1 MRAEP
6 YRAPA
11 WLPGAHAQTV
21 WPALLCPRPAVTYRR
36 ERWDTPDG
44 DFIDLDWIGPEL
56 SNAPALVVLFHGLEG
71 SSGSHYARALMA
83 QTAAQGL
90 AGVVVHFR
98 GCGGELN
105 RLPRA
110 YHSGDSA
117 EIDWI
122 LRRLRTA
129 LPSAAP
135 LLVAGV
141 SLGGNV
147 LLKWLGEQGHDA
159 IFVAA
164 AVAFCPPQS
173 LQAGAVALK
182 QGFSRL
188 YARNFLV
195 SLKRKSL
202 QLAHRFPGL
211 LDVSRVRSARDFFD
225 FDEHVTARL
234 HGFRSAIDY
243 WQRCSCRQ
251 FLGGIEVPTLI
262 VNALNDPFLP
272 AQFLAQ
278 PREVSARVS
287 LEYPATGGHVGF
299 ARGAL
304 PGRLDWLPHRAFDHF
319 SRYARLPQDRACGVA
334 PPTDRTTGD
343 RHAA

>member
-1 MRAEP
+1 MVVEP

-11 WLPGAHAQTV
+11 WLAGAHAQTV
-21 WPALLCPRPAVTYRR
+21 WPALLCPRPEVAYRR
-36 ERWDTPDG
+36 ERWDTPDC
-44 DFIDLDWIGPEL
+44 DFIDLDWAGPEL
-56 SNAPALVVLFHGLEG
+56 SVAPALVVLFHGLEG
-71 SSGSHYARALMA
+71 SSQSHYARALMA
-83 QTAAQGL
+83 HTAAQGL

-105 RLPRA
+105 RLARA

-122 LRRLRTA
+122 LRRLRAAMPEQAA
-129 LPSAAP
+129 LFA
-135 LLVAGV
+135 VGV

-147 LLKWLGEQGHDA
+147 LLKWLGEQGESA
-159 IFVAA
+159 AFVAA
-164 AVAFCPPQS
+164 AAAFCPPQS
-173 LQAGAVALK
+173 LQAGAIAL
-182 QGFSRL
+182 QRGFSRL

-202 QLAHRFPGL
+202 QLASRFPGL
-211 LDVSRVRSARDFFD
+211 LDASRVRSARDFFD

-278 PREVSARVS
+278 PHEVSARVS
-287 LEYPATGGHVGF
+287 LDYPATGGHVGF
-299 ARGAL
+299 ARGPL
-304 PGRLDWLPHRAFDHF
+304 PGRLDWLPQRVFAHF
-319 SRYARLPQDRACGVA
+319 NQQANLHPPGAARPSDRLPGALN
-334 PPTDRTTGD
+334 
-343 RHAA
+343 AA